1 MYAMDEKERAVQVE
15 LAAKGD
21 RDALPRLIVHYHV
34 PLRRVLAGGMDGAV
48 RRYIDPDDVLQETYI
63 AAFKAVADCD
73 FDGPGGFY
81 KWLERIARN
90 RLKNQQRALKQQKRD
105 VGREVVRQTATTGSY
120 PDLIQRVASPQST
133 PSRHMAREEA
143 TAAVM
148 SCLARLTDDQ
158 RIAVTMR
165 FLEARPVSEIAA
177 HLGRS
182 EMAVHMLFHRG
193 LKALRKL
200 MVSITDYLTRT

>member
-1 MYAMDEKERAVQVE
+1 MDENEKAVQVE
-15 LAAKGD
+15 LAANGD
-21 RDALPRLIVHYHV
+21 RDALQRLIVHYHV
-34 PLRRVLAGGMDGAV
+34 PLRTILAREIDCVV
-48 RRYIDPDDVLQETYI
+48 RRYVDPDDVLQETYI

-73 FDGPGGFY
+73 FDGAGGFY

-90 RLKNQQRALKQQKRD
+90 QLKNQQRALKQQKRD
-105 VGREVVRQTATTGSY
+105 VGREVARQTATTSY
-120 PDLIQRVASPQST
+120 PDLIQRLASPQST
-133 PSRHMAREEA
+133 PSRHVAREEA

-165 FLEARPVSEIAA
+165 FLEGRPVSEIAA
-177 HLGRS
+177 RLGRS

-193 LKALRKL
+193 LKALREL
-200 MVSITDYLTRT
+200 MGSITRYLTGT